1 LYMLYIKEYHICIE
15 RKGKSRD
22 IGGMWVIV
30 GVTTS
35 SKVDEGWM
43 KQELTEFEDSQEF
56 LDFPEFLDL
65 GV

>member
-1 LYMLYIKEYHICIE
+1 MYMVYVCEYHICIE

-35 SKVDEGWM
+35 SKVDVGWSN
-43 KQELTEFEDSQEF
+43 KELTEFRDSQEF